1 MHAVSVHKEKRN
13 EFLCFY
19 ARNGTHPMCVFQQA
33 TQMTQ
38 CDNGLLHPC
47 CLPMLNKDD
56 HCVACW
62 KAHYGCV
69 QGDAIRVI

>member
-1 MHAVSVHKEKRN
+1 MRI
-13 EFLCFY
+13 FLLFTNY
-19 ARNGTHPMCVFQQA
+19 PSKLSYPKDIFMCAFQQA